1 MDKDKRLYGR
11 FTLDF
16 ADSPKI
22 APLSDAAF
30 RALVEMTLHS
40 RRMLDDGFV
49 DERIALRKWKK
60 KAIEE
65 LCTNDTV
72 SPSVFKVDGG
82 FRIHDFDEH
91 QQTRA
96 DIEKKRTAGSK
107 GGQAS
112 AQARASA
119 HAEPLSKLITETE
132 SETSSSTKK
141 TTTPASRGTRM
152 TPGWTPPPDEI
163 ARAKSE
169 YAQHVDL
176 KAENEVFVD
185 YWVAVAGARGVKT
198 DWVATWRNWMKRK
211 EGDRVQGRRSKEDQ
225 LVDVLEQGR
234 MLMEQ
239 DTRKA
244 LE

>member
-1 MDKDKRLYGR
+1 MTKDERLYGR

-40 RRMLDDGFV
+40 RRMLDDGFI
-49 DERIALRKWKK
+49 DARIAARKWKR

-65 LCTNDTV
+65 LCMNDTV

-82 FRIHDFDEH
+82 FQIHDFAEH

-96 DIEKKRTAGSK
+96 DIEKKRVAGRA

-119 HAEPLSKLITETE
+119 HAEPSSKLLTETE
-132 SETSSSTKK
+132 SETVSSSTKK
-141 TTTPASRGTRM
+141 RERAPRGSRLTPDWLPSAASVAK
-152 TPGWTPPPDEI
+152 
-163 ARAKSE
+163 AREDAP
-169 YAQHVDL
+169 HVDH
-176 KAENEVFVD
+176 KAEHASFVD
-185 YWVAVAGARGVKT
+185 YWVAVPGARGLKS
-198 DWVATWRNWMKRK
+198 DWEATWRNWMRRK
-211 EGDRVQGRRSKEDQ
+211 EADFVSKRPVRVTPEERARQTLALASNLKELQ
-225 LVDVLEQGR
+225 
-234 MLMEQ
+234 
-239 DTRKA
+239 
-244 LE
+244 